1 MEAGMNPCIDYIT
14 SADRLGISL
23 AAKRSSAIGY
33 LRSVGKYIV
42 DEGCAFKP
50 TSAAK
55 TDVRKTFARARL
67 RNKVCSQEAA

>member
-1 MEAGMNPCIDYIT
+1 MNPCIDYIT
-14 SADRLGISL
+14 SSDRLGTSL

-33 LRSVGKYIV
+33 LRSQNKYIV
-42 DEGCAFKP
+42 DQGCAFKP

-67 RNKVCSQEAA
+67 RNKSCGLQQAA